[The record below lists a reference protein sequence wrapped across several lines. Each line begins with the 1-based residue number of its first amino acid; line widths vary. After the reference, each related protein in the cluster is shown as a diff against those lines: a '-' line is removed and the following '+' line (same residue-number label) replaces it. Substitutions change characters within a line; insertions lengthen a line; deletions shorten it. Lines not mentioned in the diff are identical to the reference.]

1 MHPSTCYAKPAGHEL
16 RPGFSNYSEPN
27 SHPWG
32 RFSDRCIIGSNSLP
46 QLHSRKAKNASI
58 VDLKSTARATVPMG
72 TEAVATLIIPRRKK
86 QQMTD
91 ASAMTTNQDDTNRS
105 RREICGTPGLVLPER
120 NHGQGSQGDQRP
132 NWLQQRFNVTRKQTC
147 QPFANV
153 ARFCE
158 SEQTRFFPLRLN
170 LYRPGCQNDRLNN
183 ATEVAMAGRAQ
194 DWLPKSVQR

>member
-1 MHPSTCYAKPAGHEL
+1 M
-16 RPGFSNYSEPN
+16 PN
-27 SHPWG
+27 PQVMNWDQDFQITANQTAIPEVVSP
-32 RFSDRCIIGSNSLP
+32 IVGSLAATACRNSIP
-46 QLHSRKAKNASI
+46 ERQRMQTSI

-170 LYRPGCQNDRLNN
+170 L
-183 ATEVAMAGRAQ
+183 
-194 DWLPKSVQR
+194 

>member
-1 MHPSTCYAKPAGHEL
+1 M
-16 RPGFSNYSEPN
+16 PN
-27 SHPWG
+27 PQVMNWDQDFQITANQTAIPEVVSP
-32 RFSDRCIIGSNSLP
+32 IVGSLAATACRNSIP
-46 QLHSRKAKNASI
+46 ERQRMQTSI

-72 TEAVATLIIPRRKK
+72 TEAVATLIILPRRKNNRW
-86 QQMTD
+86 QMQW
-91 ASAMTTNQDDTNRS
+91 SAMTTNQDDTSRS
-105 RREICGTPGLVLPER
+105 RREICGTPGLVLPEW

-170 LYRPGCQNDRLNN
+170 L
-183 ATEVAMAGRAQ
+183 
-194 DWLPKSVQR
+194 